1 LTRWASNLTP
11 EQQEE
16 ADTAKDAVT
25 QDFEYLLRRYRENSE
40 HHQSA
45 IAILTSATALAES
58 RKQISLATQVTKL
71 TVMASVFLPLSF
83 CTGLFGMNFVE
94 LEGLSIWV
102 WAVVT
107 LGIGVG
113 TLVVY
118 GWDGREDRVRRI
130 LRRAGWGRK
139 RNVGI
144 EAFDV

>member
-1 LTRWASNLTP
+1 
-11 EQQEE
+11 
-16 ADTAKDAVT
+16 
-25 QDFEYLLRRYRENSE
+25 
-40 HHQSA
+40 
-45 IAILTSATALAES
+45 
-58 RKQISLATQVTKL
+58 
-71 TVMASVFLPLSF
+71 VFLPLSF

-139 RNVGI
+139 RNVGV